1 MEGGC
6 MMEDTTEDVFKS
18 FHMRKYKQSRS
29 LLYTPELHPERN
41 SSKEADSA
49 KMGTVGSQKS
59 LNMPRSRT
67 SSLRCRDDQMPHF
80 KEVWFELP

>member
-1 MEGGC
+1 
-6 MMEDTTEDVFKS
+6 MMEDTTEDIFKS